1 MWKKGVT
8 YYVAW
13 QQWSFTC
20 ENNMLFSH
28 VKTSFFV
35 RKLTWHFDQWCLYN
49 KAIYLKAMESWSSQY
64 VLYIVGVFWWTP
76 NVCEEPNAIIR
87 TNLMSSDYC
96 LVSGQFAGIITP
108 NGSWFTHFPKTSDR
122 VINIWQPLSLLQI
135 NTSAINSIWL

>member
-1 MWKKGVT
+1 MWPGN
-8 YYVAW
+8 
-13 QQWSFTC
+13 SD
-20 ENNMLFSH
+20 LSH
-28 VKTSFFV
+28 VKITCYFHMWRHHFLYESLPGISINGV
-35 RKLTWHFDQWCLYN
+35 YIIKL
-49 KAIYLKAMESWSSQY
+49 YLKAMESWSSQY

-76 NVCEEPNAIIR
+76 NVCEKPNAIIR

-122 VINIWQPLSLLQI
+122 VLNIWQPLSLLQI